1 MKISAPFL
9 QATLLAMQQAGL
21 QTKPLLS
28 AAGLTQAELD
38 DPDQRFSAEVL
49 AAVWQEAMA
58 ASNNPSLG
66 LLVGAKMD
74 VGLLGIVGQLVRNAP
89 TLKGAIEQLLAYYRL
104 AADVF
109 LFEITPVPEGVKLV
123 FCFPPQATKLAPSLR
138 RQLLLQEFALI
149 RRGIEQLLQHPL
161 TPLYLECEY
170 GQAWRQSLGE
180 AFGCP
185 VRTAQRVNAVV
196 LDHFVWQEKV
206 KNADYRLLQPLE
218 GVARQLLSAS
228 ESNARFARKV
238 QAIIVQHL
246 DGRVP
251 GIEPVARQLALSPR
265 TLQRRL
271 KAENTSFHQ
280 VSAQARLQLAE
291 RYLEEGLPMGEVAYL
306 LGFSL
311 PNAFSRW
318 FKSRKGVTPLTYR
331 RQIKSGISP

>member
-1 MKISAPFL
+1 
-9 QATLLAMQQAGL
+9 
-21 QTKPLLS
+21 
-28 AAGLTQAELD
+28 
-38 DPDQRFSAEVL
+38 
-49 AAVWQEAMA
+49 
-58 ASNNPSLG
+58 
-66 LLVGAKMD
+66 
-74 VGLLGIVGQLVRNAP
+74 
-89 TLKGAIEQLLAYYRL
+89 
-104 AADVF
+104 
-109 LFEITPVPEGVKLV
+109 
-123 FCFPPQATKLAPSLR
+123 
-138 RQLLLQEFALI
+138 
-149 RRGIEQLLQHPL
+149 
-161 TPLYLECEY
+161 
-170 GQAWRQSLGE
+170 
-180 AFGCP
+180 
-185 VRTAQRVNAVV
+185 V

-291 RYLEEGLPMGEVAYL
+291 RYLEEGLPVGEVAYL